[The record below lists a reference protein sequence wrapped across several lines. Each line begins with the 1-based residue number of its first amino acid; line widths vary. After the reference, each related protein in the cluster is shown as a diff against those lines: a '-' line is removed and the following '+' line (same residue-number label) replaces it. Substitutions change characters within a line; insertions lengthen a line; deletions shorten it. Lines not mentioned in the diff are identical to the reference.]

1 MRKVLRLVL
10 PLTLWIALIPIGSQ
24 SALAV
29 NEATCDCWQRIRPP
43 DWTGDFPV
51 SHSAPAAAWDAKR
64 NKMVK
69 FGGKGWIGTSLNSTY
84 EWDGLNWTE
93 LFPATT
99 PLSRYGAAMGFDHKR
114 GVIVMFGGYNET
126 GFFPL
131 QFDTWEYD
139 GTDWYMPP
147 SGNLPGLGGTATDT
161 PGAALL
167 GLGQYAGQFQG
178 SLVWDADR
186 EELVLIGGT
195 TADMLTAMYTPFPE
209 TWSYSG
215 GQWTKR
221 SPATSPPPRTR
232 PALMADPA
240 RSQIVMWGGSTKVP
254 PSGNDTTETM
264 ATVNSMIT
272 DTWVWNG
279 SDWGQVA
286 TSNTPDPRLQ
296 AFGGDGNQNTPPQL
310 FGGQSASGQDVDEDG
325 ELELLLGTLN
335 DLWIWT
341 GSDWQR
347 QLTNSEVVDRKGSS
361 GRNEHVMAYDTLR
374 EQSVVFGGYSL
385 DGVDESTATWT
396 WQPPFG
402 NPMLARQYFAE
413 GYTGGMYPFDEYMT
427 VLNQSPD
434 AGTVRFRFLTDGG
447 GIVDRDYAI
456 AGQSRFTL
464 KVNDVLGNGVSHG
477 TIVFSDR
484 PVYTERPMYFNY
496 AGNQGGHVDPGAQDL
511 FKQFYFPEGYIGPG
525 FDSYFTMLN
534 PNNFSVTVDISYLL
548 TGGGTQVRTHT
559 IGANARLTVHV
570 RNEGI
575 ATPEFGAKIQA
586 RDGFIHVEQPIYFN
600 YMGGIRDG
608 SVNKGQVMLSETA
621 EFAEGYTG
629 SGFDEYLTLINPNP
643 APASVA
649 ITYLTET
656 APTKTTAHVIPAN
669 GRHTVHVNADLG
681 FGRSHS
687 TRIVADQPI
696 AAARPMYFDYGG
708 PNGWTGGTV
717 GIGFSASQW
726 ALLPEGFVNNG
737 TFDTFVTLGN
747 PHDTP
752 TEVTATYVF
761 PSGWNVVD
769 VLTIPANGRLT
780 RKVNDVVS
788 SPQPFS
794 VFVITTDPSKS
805 VLVERPMY
813 FNYNGWPGGSA
824 SAGFNGSPYPSYY
837 P

>member
-1 MRKVLRLVL
+1 M
-10 PLTLWIALIPIGSQ
+10 PIGSP
-24 SALAV
+24 SAFAV

-69 FGGKGWIGTSLNSTY
+69 FGGKGWIGTSLDSTW
-84 EWDGLNWTE
+84 EWDGLNWTQ
-93 LFPATT
+93 LAPPTT
-99 PLSRYGAAMGFDHKR
+99 PPSRYGAAMGFDHKR
-114 GVIVMFGGYNET
+114 GVIVMFGGYKET

-161 PGAALL
+161 PAAALL
-167 GLGQYAGQFQG
+167 GLGTYAGQFQG

-195 TADMLTAMYTPFPE
+195 TADMLTSMYAPFPE

-221 SPATSPPPRTR
+221 SPATVPPPRTR

-254 PSGNDTTETM
+254 PSGADTTETM

-279 SDWGQVA
+279 SNWGQVV
-286 TSNTPDPRLQ
+286 TSHTPDPRLQ

-310 FGGQSASGQDVDEDG
+310 FGGQSATGQDVDEDG
-325 ELELLLGTLN
+325 ELELLLGTLD
-335 DLWIWT
+335 DLWTWT

-347 QLTNSEVVDRKGSS
+347 QLTNSEVVDRKGSA
-361 GRNEHVMAYDTLR
+361 GRNEHAMAYDTLR
-374 EQSVVFGGYSL
+374 EQAVIFGGYSL
-385 DGVDESTATWT
+385 GGVDESTATWT

-464 KVNDVLGNGVSHG
+464 KVNDVLGSGVSHG

-534 PNNFSVTVDISYLL
+534 PNAFPVTVDISYLL
-548 TGGGTQVRTHT
+548 AGGGTQVKTHT
-559 IGANARLTVHV
+559 IGANARLTVNV

-575 ATPEFGAKIQA
+575 ATAEFGARIQA

-600 YMGGIRDG
+600 YMSGIRDG

-629 SGFDEYLTLINPNP
+629 AGFAEYLTLINPNP
-643 APASVA
+643 APATVA
-649 ITYLTET
+649 ITYMTET
-656 APTKTTAHVIPAN
+656 APTKTTPHVIPAN
-669 GRHTVHVNADLG
+669 GRYTVHVNADLG

-761 PSGWNVVD
+761 PSGWNVID

-780 RKVNDVVS
+780 RKVNDVVA

-824 SAGFNGSPYPSYY
+824 SAGFNASPYPRYY